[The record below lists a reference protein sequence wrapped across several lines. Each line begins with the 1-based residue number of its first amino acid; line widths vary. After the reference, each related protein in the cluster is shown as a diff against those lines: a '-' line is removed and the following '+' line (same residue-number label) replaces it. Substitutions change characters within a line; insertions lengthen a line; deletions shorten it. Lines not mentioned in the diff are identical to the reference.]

1 MQQSSCHAPHHHEAH
16 PVLDC
21 AVWSLQPSA
30 TWSSPIAST
39 LRTIWEALRDGIAAH
54 RQYEH
59 LRSTGTPHGTA
70 IRQALGTSQ
79 HERVVGGQ
87 SLKVITGAREMY
99 RGHSYAQADVK
110 TVHATHARRSIGGEQ
125 HVWDRVFKTWLERS
139 NQRRTLAE
147 LDDRM
152 LRDIGVTRSQVQHE
166 IAKPFWSAG
175 KQ

>member
-16 PVLDC
+16 RVLDC

-79 HERVVGGQ
+79 PERVVRGQ
-87 SLKVITGAREMY
+87 SHRVITGAREM
-99 RGHSYAQADVK
+99 H
-110 TVHATHARRSIGGEQ
+110 HAPAHARRSTGGEQ
-125 HVWDRVFKTWLERS
+125 YVCARAFKTWLERS
-139 NQRRTLAE
+139 NQLRALAE

-175 KQ
+175 KA